1 MQREGTSRTLNTMT
15 GETSGV
21 RACYEDR
28 LEARRAAVSE
38 NSART
43 RQLANARLAVF
54 ALGVALAALAFRNV
68 SYAWGAGAAALLFL
82 GLVLAHDS
90 AKHRLLRAER
100 AADWYLRALD
110 RLDYRFAGRG
120 HSGDR
125 FSDPGHPY
133 ATHLDLFG
141 QGSLFEFLSL
151 AHTAAGEETLARW
164 LLQPAPADEVRAR
177 QSAVHELRPTLD
189 LREELAK
196 LGPEFREG
204 LHPEQLV
211 EWGDRPA
218 ILEPRN
224 GLRISALALPCA
236 GALATCAAIFAGS
249 GILPLLA
256 VLSLQ
261 AGWALLLRRRVAQV
275 LGSVERPAREL
286 ARFVGLLELLESE
299 RFSSP
304 RLVQLRAALD
314 TEGIAPARQVAR
326 LGRLVTLL
334 DSRRNQLFALIAP
347 LLLWGTQLA
356 LALERWRLTCGPRLA
371 EWIQTVGD
379 FEALSDLAS
388 YAYEHPDDPFPEI
401 HSDGPRLEAEG
412 LGHPLL
418 SEEVCVRNDLRL
430 DTELALLVVS
440 GSNMSGKS
448 TLLRSVGS
456 SVVMGL
462 AGAPVR
468 ARRLCLS
475 PLSLGASLRIQD
487 SLLDGK
493 SRFYAEITCLK
504 GIVAQA
510 EDGPP
515 LLFLLDEILQGTN
528 SHDRR
533 IGATELVKG
542 LINRGGL
549 GLITTHDLALTEMVD
564 ALAPRA
570 RNAHFEDQLTDGQ
583 MSFDYKLRDGVVTR
597 GNALALMRAVGLDV

>member
-1 MQREGTSRTLNTMT
+1 MRRRSAFRTLRTMT
-15 GETSGV
+15 GEASAA

-28 LEARRAAVSE
+28 LEARRAAVTERGSRA
-38 NSART
+38 S
-43 RQLANARLAVF
+43 QLANARLAVF
-54 ALGVALAALAFRNV
+54 ALGVALATLGFQNG
-68 SYAWGAGAAALLFL
+68 SYMWGAGAAVVLFL

-90 AKHRLLRAER
+90 AKRQLLRAER
-100 AADWYLRALD
+100 AADWYQRALD

-125 FSDPGHPY
+125 FSDPEHPY

-141 QGSLFEFLSL
+141 RGSLFEFLSQT
-151 AHTAAGEETLARW
+151 HTAAGEETLARW
-164 LLQPAPADEVRAR
+164 LLQPAAADEVRAR
-177 QSAVHELRPTLD
+177 QSAVLELRPSLD

-204 LHPEQLV
+204 LHPEQLAD
-211 EWGDRPA
+211 WGNAPA
-218 ILEPRN
+218 VLEPRP

-236 GALATCAAIFAGS
+236 AALAACAAILAGS

-256 VLSLQ
+256 VLLLQ
-261 AGWALLLRRRVAQV
+261 GGWALLLRRRVSQV
-275 LGSVERPAREL
+275 LQTVERPAREL
-286 ARFVGLLELLESE
+286 GRFVGLLELLESE

-304 RLVQLRAALD
+304 RLVALRAALD
-314 TEGIAPARQVAR
+314 TEGIAPSQQVAR

-356 LALERWRLTCGPRLA
+356 LALERWRLTCGPHLA
-371 EWIQTVGD
+371 EWIQIVGD

-401 HSDGPRLEAEG
+401 CSNGPRVEAEG

-418 SEEVCVRNDLRL
+418 SEDVCVRNDVRL
-430 DTELALLVVS
+430 DSDLALLVVS

-448 TLLRSVGS
+448 TLLRSVGT

-504 GIVAQA
+504 SIVAQA
-510 EDGPP
+510 EKGPP

-533 IGATELVKG
+533 IGATELVRG
-542 LINRGGL
+542 LVNRGAL

-564 ALAPRA
+564 TLAPRA
-570 RNAHFEDQLTDGQ
+570 RNTHFEDQLVDGQ

>member
-1 MQREGTSRTLNTMT
+1 MRRRDALRTLPTMM
-15 GETSGV
+15 GEASGA

-28 LEARRAAVSE
+28 LRARRAAVT
-38 NSART
+38 ARGARV
-43 RQLANARLAVF
+43 RQLANARLGVF
-54 ALGVALAALAFRNV
+54 TLGVALAALGFQNG
-68 SYAWGAGAAALLFL
+68 SYMWGAGAAGVLFL

-90 AKHRLLRAER
+90 AKRQLLRVER
-100 AADWYLRALD
+100 AADWYERALD

-125 FSDPGHPY
+125 FADPDHPY

-141 QGSLFEFLSL
+141 RGSLFEFLSL

-164 LLQPAPADEVRAR
+164 LLQPASADEVRAR
-177 QSAVHELRPTLD
+177 QSAVLELRPSLD

-211 EWGDRPA
+211 EWGNAPA
-218 ILEPRN
+218 SLEPRP
-224 GLRISALALPCA
+224 GLRVFALALPCA
-236 GALATCAAIFAGS
+236 GALAACAAIFAGS

-261 AGWALLLRRRVAQV
+261 GGWALLLRRRVAQV
-275 LGSVERPAREL
+275 LRTVDRPAREL
-286 ARFVGLLELLESE
+286 GRFIGLLELLESE

-304 RLVQLRAALD
+304 RLVELRGTLD
-314 TEGIAPARQVAR
+314 TEGIAPSRQVAR

-334 DSRRNQLFALIAP
+334 DSRRNQLFALVSP
-347 LLLWGTQLA
+347 FLLWGTQLA
-356 LALERWRLTCGPRLA
+356 LALERWRLTCGPHLG
-371 EWIQTVGD
+371 EWIQIVGD

-401 HSDGPRLEAEG
+401 RSDGPRVEAEG

-418 SEEVCVRNDLRL
+418 SENVCVRNDVRL
-430 DTELALLVVS
+430 DSELALLVVS

-448 TLLRSVGS
+448 TLLRSVGT

-504 GIVAQA
+504 GIVTQA
-510 EDGPP
+510 ENGPP

-533 IGATELVKG
+533 IGATELVRG
-542 LINRGGL
+542 LVNRGAL

-570 RNAHFEDQLTDGQ
+570 RNTHFEDQLVDGQ
-583 MSFDYKLRDGVVTR
+583 MSFDYKLHDGVVTR

>member
-1 MQREGTSRTLNTMT
+1 MRREGSSRTLRTMT
-15 GETSGV
+15 GEASGV
-21 RACYEDR
+21 RACYQDR
-28 LEARRAAVSE
+28 LEARRAAVTE
-38 NSART
+38 RGARA
-43 RQLANARLAVF
+43 RWLANARLAVF
-54 ALGVALAALAFRNV
+54 ALGVALVALAFQNG
-68 SYAWGAGAAALLFL
+68 SYLWAAAAAAALFV

-90 AKHRLLRAER
+90 AKRQLVRAER
-100 AADWYLRALD
+100 AADWYQRALD
-110 RLDYRFAGRG
+110 RLDYHFEGRG

-125 FSDPGHPY
+125 FLDPDHPY
-133 ATHLDLFG
+133 GTHLDLFG
-141 QGSLFEFLSL
+141 RGSLFEFLSL

-164 LLQPAPADEVRAR
+164 LLQPASADEVRAR
-177 QSAVHELRPTLD
+177 QSAVLELRPSLD

-211 EWGDRPA
+211 DWGNGPP
-218 ILEPRN
+218 ILEPRT

-236 GALATCAAIFAGS
+236 GGLAACAAIFAGA

-256 VLSLQ
+256 VLALQ
-261 AGWALLLRRRVAQV
+261 GGWALLLRRRVAQV
-275 LGSVERPAREL
+275 LRAVERPAREL
-286 ARFVGLLELLESE
+286 ARLVGLLELLESE
-299 RFSSP
+299 RFSAP
-304 RLVQLRAALD
+304 RLVELRAALD
-314 TEGIAPARQVAR
+314 TEGIAPSRQVAR

-334 DSRRNQLFALIAP
+334 DSRRNQLFALVAP
-347 LLLWGTQLA
+347 LLLWGTQIA
-356 LALERWRLTCGPRLA
+356 LALERWRLVCGPRLA

-401 HSDGPRLEAEG
+401 RSEGPYLEAEG

-418 SEEVCVRNDLRL
+418 SAEVCVRNNLRL
-430 DTELALLVVS
+430 DPELALLVVS

-510 EDGPP
+510 DNGPP

-533 IGATELVKG
+533 IGATELVRG
-542 LINRGGL
+542 LVNRGAL

-564 ALAPRA
+564 ELAPRA
-570 RNAHFEDQLTDGQ
+570 RNTHFEDQLVDGQ
-583 MSFDYKLRDGVVTR
+583 MSFDYKLREGVVTR
-597 GNALALMRAVGLDV
+597 GNALSLMRAVGLDV